1 MGRGTRQIDKS
12 KSSVAGFRFHAGL
25 AELLVRRHR
34 ADDPIYRFRDNPGI
48 KDAIEAMGIPHT
60 EVDVILANGLSVNF
74 SYPLQ
79 DNDKIDIYPVLSD
92 VPVSRPLRLSPCPP
106 DPASFVLDVHLGKL
120 ARRLRLLGFD
130 TCYKNDLDDAEIM
143 TVADR
148 ENRIILTRDSG
159 ILKHRKV
166 KHGYLVRS
174 DHLDYQLHE
183 TLKRYDLS
191 GRIHL
196 WSRCM
201 LCNGLMGK
209 VSKAEVEPFLET
221 KTRLYYEDFQRCSS
235 CGQVYWKGSH
245 YHGINRWLDD
255 FMKKASLL

>member
-1 MGRGTRQIDKS
+1 VVRGTRQAENPS
-12 KSSVAGFRFHAGL
+12 GSAARFRFHGGL
-25 AELLVRRHR
+25 EELLVRRYR
-34 ADDPIYRFRDNPGI
+34 ADHPTYRFRDNPGI

-143 TVADR
+143 AVADL
-148 ENRIILTRDSG
+148 ENRIILTRDLG

-166 KHGYLVRS
+166 THGYLVRS
-174 DHLDYQLHE
+174 DYLDCQLRE
-183 TLKRYDLS
+183 VLERYDLH
-191 GRIHL
+191 GLIRL

-201 LCNGLMGK
+201 LCNGLIEQ
-209 VSKAEVEPFLET
+209 VNKAEVEPFLEL
-221 KTRLYYEDFQRCSS
+221 KTRQYYEKFQRCSN
-235 CGQVYWKGSH
+235 CGQLYWKGSH
-245 YHGINRWLDD
+245 YRRITQWLNT
-255 FMKKASLL
+255 FMQETSLL

>member
-1 MGRGTRQIDKS
+1 MGRGTRQTDKS
-12 KSSVAGFRFHAGL
+12 KRSVARFHFHAGL
-25 AELLVRRHR
+25 AELLVRRYR
-34 ADDPIYRFRDNPGI
+34 ADAPSYRFRDQPGI

-79 DNDKIDIYPVLSD
+79 DNDTIDVYPVFAD
-92 VPVSRPLRLSPCPP
+92 IPITRPLRLSPRPP
-106 DPASFVLDVHLGKL
+106 HPAAFVIDIHLGRL

-130 TCYKNDLDDAEIM
+130 ACYSNAFADAEIM
-143 TVADR
+143 AVAER
-148 ENRIILTRDSG
+148 EDRIILTRDTG

-166 KHGYLVRS
+166 RHGYLVRC
-174 DHLDYQLHE
+174 DHLDGQLRE

-191 GRIHL
+191 GRIQL

-201 LCNGLMGK
+201 LCNGLMEK
-209 VSKAEVEPFLET
+209 VSKAKVEPFLET